1 MITDRQLAYEAYRI
15 RRMEEMLENAERK
28 LAGLY
33 REARRYN
40 LSALLDMPSAADA
53 AWERHVLLAK
63 LDAPLPTPTV
73 EELDAAERGDPYTL
87 EGK

>member
-1 MITDRQLAYEAYRI
+1 MITDRQLAYEAQRI
-15 RRMEEMLENAERK
+15 RRMQEMLESAERK

-40 LSALLDMPSAADA
+40 LSALLEMPSAADA

-63 LDAPLPTPTV
+63 LDA
-73 EELDAAERGDPYTL
+73 AERGAPYTL